1 MESRSGQKRQRE
13 GSSSRF
19 KGVAWDKASS
29 AWNVRLWVPQ
39 TQSSHYAG
47 SYASEEDAARA
58 YDCVAVQTHGPGA
71 ARNFPGEVI
80 TEMPVRV
87 GKERREERK
96 QRTSSRYN
104 SVAWHRASSSWH
116 VRLWDPHAKR
126 ERSIGYY
133 ATEEAA
139 ARAYDCAAVQ
149 ALGPGTKRNFQD
161 EIISEPPMTVRQEQK
176 QRSSSRFLGVNWF
189 KDRSLWTV
197 TLNNPQRKRP
207 RFIGSFAPEEDAARA
222 YDFAAVQVLGPGAKR
237 NYPGEVVSEPPMTAG
252 EMRKQRSSSKFM
264 GVCWNKITSAWI
276 VTQWDPETKR
286 TQSFGSYTS
295 EEDAAR
301 AYDCAAVQAHGPG
314 AKRNFPGETISEQ
327 PVTVG
332 EKAKQRKSS
341 HFIGVALEKSSS
353 SWVVNMRDPQTKNSR
368 TVGRFAS
375 EEDAARAYDCVVVQE
390 YEPGTK
396 RNFPGEVINE
406 QPVTVGQQR
415 KQRKSLRY
423 VGVSWAK
430 VSFAWSAFI
439 NDSENKHKQHLGL
452 FASEEDAA
460 RAYDCAAVQAH
471 GAGALRNFP
480 GEVISEVPVTVNEAR
495 KQERKQR
502 CSTR

>member
-1 MESRSGQKRQRE
+1 MESRSGQKRQSE
-13 GSSSRF
+13 GDSLRH
-19 KGVAWDKASS
+19 KGVVWDKASS
-29 AWNVRLWVPQ
+29 SWNVRLWFPQ
-39 TQSSHYAG
+39 TQSNHYAG
-47 SYASEEDAARA
+47 SYASEEDAAWA

-87 GKERREERK
+87 GEERREERK
-96 QRTSSRYN
+96 QGTSSRHN
-104 SVAWHRASSSWH
+104 GVAWHRASSSWR

-126 ERSIGYY
+126 DRFIGYY
-133 ATEEAA
+133 ASKEAA

-176 QRSSSRFLGVNWF
+176 QRSSSNFLGINWF

-197 TLNNPQRKRP
+197 TMKDPQRKRP
-207 RFIGSFAPEEDAARA
+207 RFIGSFASEEDAARA
-222 YDFAAVQVLGPGAKR
+222 YDFAAVQALGPGAKR
-237 NYPGEVVSEPPMTAG
+237 NYPGEVVSEPPVAAG
-252 EMRKQRSSSKFM
+252 EKRKQRSSSQFM

-276 VTQWDPETKR
+276 VTQSDPETKR
-286 TQSFGSYTS
+286 TQSFGNHAS

-314 AKRNFPGETISEQ
+314 AKRNFPGETICEQ

-341 HFIGVALEKSSS
+341 RFIGVALDKSSS
-353 SWVVNMRDPQTKNSR
+353 SWVVNMRDPQTKDSR
-368 TVGRFAS
+368 FVGRFAS
-375 EEDAARAYDCVVVQE
+375 EEDAARAYDCV
-390 YEPGTK
+390 
-396 RNFPGEVINE
+396 
-406 QPVTVGQQR
+406 
-415 KQRKSLRY
+415 
-423 VGVSWAK
+423 
-430 VSFAWSAFI
+430 
-439 NDSENKHKQHLGL
+439 
-452 FASEEDAA
+452 
-460 RAYDCAAVQAH
+460 AVHAH
-471 GAGALRNFP
+471 GAGALRNFR
-480 GEVISEVPVTVNEAR
+480 GEVISEMPVTVNEAW